1 MSINIITISAP
12 SGSGKTTLCKA
23 LRKVREDILWSVSF
37 TTREPRKNERNGL
50 DYHFVSKNEF
60 KQRIKEKDFIEWQ
73 NVHGNYYGTSRI
85 ILKDA
90 IKENKILLFEVDV
103 KGALSLKENNPENT
117 FTIFILPPSLEDLRL
132 RLIKRGSDTKER
144 IGIRLNRFKEEMK
157 YKDFFDFVII
167 NKNLSVAKKALIT
180 KVNQLTKGTKNVN

>member
-37 TTREPRKNERNGL
+37 TTREPRKNEKNGL

-167 NKNLSVAKKALIT
+167 NKNLSIAKKALIT

>member
-167 NKNLSVAKKALIT
+167 NKNLSIAKKALIT

>member
-37 TTREPRKNERNGL
+37 TTREPRKNEKNGL

-73 NVHGNYYGTSRI
+73 NVHGNYYGTSR
-85 ILKDA
+85 LTFKDA

-167 NKNLSVAKKALIT
+167 NKNLSIAKKALIT

>member
-37 TTREPRKNERNGL
+37 TTREPRKNEKNGL

-73 NVHGNYYGTSRI
+73 NVHGNYYGTSRLI
-85 ILKDA
+85 FKDA

-117 FTIFILPPSLEDLRL
+117 YTIFILPPSLEDLRL
-132 RLIKRGSDTKER
+132 RLIKRGSDSKER

-157 YKDFFDFVII
+157 HKDFFDFVII
-167 NKNLSVAKKALIT
+167 NKNLSIAKKALIT
-180 KVNQLTKGTKNVN
+180 KVNQLTKGSKNVN

>member
-12 SGSGKTTLCKA
+12 SGSGKTNLCKA
-23 LRKVREDILWSVSF
+23 LRNVREDILWSVSF

-85 ILKDA
+85 TLKDA

-144 IGIRLNRFKEEMK
+144 ICIG
-157 YKDFFDFVII
+157 
-167 NKNLSVAKKALIT
+167 
-180 KVNQLTKGTKNVN
+180 

>member
-103 KGALSLKENNPENT
+103 KGALSLKENNPDNT

-167 NKNLSVAKKALIT
+167 NKNLSIAKKALIT

>member
-132 RLIKRGSDTKER
+132 RLIKRGSDTKEI

-167 NKNLSVAKKALIT
+167 NKNLSIAKKALIT

>member
-73 NVHGNYYGTSRI
+73 NVHGNYYGTSKI

-167 NKNLSVAKKALIT
+167 NKNLSIAKKALIT

>member
-85 ILKDA
+85 TLKDA

-167 NKNLSVAKKALIT
+167 NKNLSIAKKALIT

>member
-37 TTREPRKNERNGL
+37 TTREPRKNEKNGL

-103 KGALSLKENNPENT
+103 KGALSLKENNPDNT

-167 NKNLSVAKKALIT
+167 NKNLSIAKKALIT

>member
-60 KQRIKEKDFIEWQ
+60 KQRIKEKDFIEGQ

-167 NKNLSVAKKALIT
+167 NKNLSIAKKALIT

>member
-1 MSINIITISAP
+1 MNKNIITISAP

-23 LRKVREDILWSVSF
+23 LRKVREDILWSVSY
-37 TTREPRKNERNGL
+37 TTREPRKNENNGL
-50 DYHFVSKNEF
+50 DYYFISKNEF
-60 KQRIKEKDFIEWQ
+60 KERIKKNNFIEWQ
-73 NVHGNYYGTSRI
+73 NVHGNYYGTPRFTF
-85 ILKDA
+85 KDA

-117 FTIFILPPSLEDLRL
+117 FTIFILPPSLEDLRI
-132 RLIKRGSDTKER
+132 RLIKRGSDSQER
-144 IGIRLNRFKEEMK
+144 IEIRLNRLKEEMK

-180 KVNQLTKGTKNVN
+180 KVNQLTKGEKNVN

>member
-1 MSINIITISAP
+1 M
-12 SGSGKTTLCKA
+12 
-23 LRKVREDILWSVSF
+23 
-37 TTREPRKNERNGL
+37 
-50 DYHFVSKNEF
+50 
-60 KQRIKEKDFIEWQ
+60 
-73 NVHGNYYGTSRI
+73 
-85 ILKDA
+85 
-90 IKENKILLFEVDV
+90 
-103 KGALSLKENNPENT
+103 SLKENNPENT

-167 NKNLSVAKKALIT
+167 NKNLSIAKKALIT

>member
-37 TTREPRKNERNGL
+37 TTREPRKNEKNGL

-73 NVHGNYYGTSRI
+73 NVHGNYYGTSR
-85 ILKDA
+85 LTFKDA
-90 IKENKILLFEVDV
+90 IKDNKILLFEVDV

-167 NKNLSVAKKALIT
+167 NKNLSIAKKALIT

>member
-1 MSINIITISAP
+1 MNKNIITISAP

-23 LRKVREDILWSVSF
+23 LRKVREDILWSVSY
-37 TTREPRKNERNGL
+37 TTREPRKNENNGL
-50 DYHFVSKNEF
+50 DYYFISKNQF
-60 KQRIKEKDFIEWQ
+60 KERIKKNNFIEWQ
-73 NVHGNYYGTSRI
+73 NVHGNYYGTPRFI
-85 ILKDA
+85 FKDA

-117 FTIFILPPSLEDLRL
+117 FTIFILPPSLEDLRI
-132 RLIKRGSDTKER
+132 RLIKRGSDSQER
-144 IGIRLNRFKEEMK
+144 IEIRLNRLKEEMK

-180 KVNQLTKGTKNVN
+180 KVNQLTKGEKNVN

>member
-1 MSINIITISAP
+1 M
-12 SGSGKTTLCKA
+12 
-23 LRKVREDILWSVSF
+23 
-37 TTREPRKNERNGL
+37 
-50 DYHFVSKNEF
+50 
-60 KQRIKEKDFIEWQ
+60 
-73 NVHGNYYGTSRI
+73 HGNYYGTSRI

-103 KGALSLKENNPENT
+103 KGALSLKENNPDNT

-157 YKDFFDFVII
+157 YKDFFDSQNLDHEKI
-167 NKNLSVAKKALIT
+167 NFQDFSELR
-180 KVNQLTKGTKNVN
+180 QFY

>member
-60 KQRIKEKDFIEWQ
+60 KLRIKEKDFIEWQ

-103 KGALSLKENNPENT
+103 KGALSLKDNNPEKR
-117 FTIFILPPSLEDLRL
+117 FTIFIITPSLEDLRL

-167 NKNLSVAKKALIT
+167 NKNLSIAKKALIT

>member
-103 KGALSLKENNPENT
+103 KGALSLNENNPENT
-117 FTIFILPPSLEDLRL
+117 FTIFILQPSLED
-132 RLIKRGSDTKER
+132 
-144 IGIRLNRFKEEMK
+144 
-157 YKDFFDFVII
+157 
-167 NKNLSVAKKALIT
+167 
-180 KVNQLTKGTKNVN
+180 

>member
-1 MSINIITISAP
+1 MIKTLLEKGLVFLIQEIGREINTIGSKSPQVYITNHVVEMKDLLEKNTRANSKRLMSINIITISAP

-73 NVHGNYYGTSRI
+73 NVHGNYYGT
-85 ILKDA
+85 
-90 IKENKILLFEVDV
+90 
-103 KGALSLKENNPENT
+103 PE
-117 FTIFILPPSLEDLRL
+117 
-132 RLIKRGSDTKER
+132 
-144 IGIRLNRFKEEMK
+144 
-157 YKDFFDFVII
+157 
-167 NKNLSVAKKALIT
+167 
-180 KVNQLTKGTKNVN
+180 

>member
-73 NVHGNYYGTSRI
+73 NVHGNYYGTSR
-85 ILKDA
+85 LTFKDA
-90 IKENKILLFEVDV
+90 IKYNKILLFEVDV

-167 NKNLSVAKKALIT
+167 NKNLSIAKKALIT

>member
-60 KQRIKEKDFIEWQ
+60 KQRIKKKDFIEWQ

-85 ILKDA
+85 TLKNA

-167 NKNLSVAKKALIT
+167 NKNLSIAKKALIT